1 MNEEMSTQ
9 EEGPLSEDERQELI
23 QLRYERDLLIC
34 CVAAARTSATAEE
47 LLNSIPD
54 SEDIQK
60 IVNDASLHPMARA
73 DELAGY
79 VSVMEQ
85 RRGIFR

>member
-1 MNEEMSTQ
+1 MSEVTPDD
-9 EEGPLSEDERQELI
+9 GPLTDDERQELI

-34 CVAAARTSATAEE
+34 CVAASRTNATAEE
-47 LLNSIPD
+47 LLNSIPESD
-54 SEDIQK
+54 DISK
-60 IVNDASLHPMARA
+60 IVNDSSLHPMARA

-85 RRGIFR
+85 RRGIG